1 MRIAVLA
8 TLALATVAVAVPAE
22 AQTYDP
28 DFPVCLHVY
37 GRTNYIE
44 CRYFSLQQCAMS
56 ASGRSAQCVVNPYF
70 AGDSFTN
77 SWNPRRRHY
86 RHAY

>member
-1 MRIAVLA
+1 MRIAVLT
-8 TLALATVAVAVPAE
+8 TLALATVAVAMPAQ

-28 DFPVCLHVY
+28 AFPVCLHVY
-37 GRTNYIE
+37 GPASYFQ
-44 CRYFSLQQCAMS
+44 CRYFSLPQCAIS

-70 AGDSFTN
+70 AGDGFTN

-86 RHAY
+86 RRAY